1 MKNDVFAQRDM
12 TRRSKRKRLL
22 ALYVK
27 LLEGDPRSRDAVIK
41 EVMELR
47 NLLVIEDPAETE
59 EPMKYKKRR
68 PRLPA

>member
-1 MKNDVFAQRDM
+1 MKKDVFAQRDM

-27 LLEGDPRSRDAVIK
+27 LLEGDSRSRDAVIK

-47 NLLVIEDPAETE
+47 NLLFIEDPAETE
-59 EPMKYKKRR
+59 EPMKHKKRR